1 MPTTLDNF
9 IFIYPRWRVDLKY
22 SGNWLHLMKKWI
34 SSSGWSKNFR
44 FQYWKFVVHSSYI
57 FNQGCNK
64 SLPLCFNTWSF
75 KLFRKE
81 ELNLEASWLGLTE
94 GDWPK
99 LQFSFSLWFIPS
111 IFSDTSKTEE
121 GLLRWK
127 NSTWL
132 WRALGW
138 ENDFLQDAQANGFSI
153 LESIFWWVHFEVFW
167 ITECFV
173 NKTNL
178 YFVNKVKLLRD
189 ATD

>member
-1 MPTTLDNF
+1 MESGLEIQWQLAIVFSFDKKVNKKFWLVQKFQVPVLEIRGTQL
-9 IFIYPRWRVDLKY
+9 IY
-22 SGNWLHLMKKWI
+22 
-34 SSSGWSKNFR
+34 
-44 FQYWKFVVHSSYI
+44 
-57 FNQGCNK
+57 NQGCNK

-75 KLFRKE
+75 KLFWKE

>member
-1 MPTTLDNF
+1 M
-9 IFIYPRWRVDLKY
+9 ISEIKYPEHR
-22 SGNWLHLMKKWI
+22 
-34 SSSGWSKNFR
+34 
-44 FQYWKFVVHSSYI
+44 SYI
-57 FNQGCNK
+57 KHSNKSCTK
-64 SLPLCFNTWSF
+64 SLPVFF
-75 KLFRKE
+75 KLFWGKSWKE
-81 ELNLEASWLGLTE
+81 GLNLEASWLGLTE
-94 GDWPK
+94 GDLPI

-121 GLLRWK
+121 CLLRWK

-153 LESIFWWVHFEVFW
+153 LECIFWWVHFEVFW
-167 ITECFV
+167 ISECLV
-173 NKTNL
+173 NKNNL

>member
-1 MPTTLDNF
+1 ME
-9 IFIYPRWRVDLKY
+9 
-22 SGNWLHLMKKWI
+22 SGLEIHWQLATVFSFDKKMNKI
-34 SSSGWSKNFR
+34 
-44 FQYWKFVVHSSYI
+44 I

-75 KLFRKE
+75 KLFWNE

-99 LQFSFSLWFIPS
+99 LQYSFSFWFIPS

-153 LESIFWWVHFEVFW
+153 LESIFWWVHFEGFW
-167 ITECFV
+167 LTECIV